1 MDAAKPGTGNLAY
14 NMVNKQCPEWKTCGP
29 LGNKVTGTAKVIL
42 DIWKFLGDGRDQI
55 LAGNCK
61 DTVSTK
67 NEIAKKW
74 YIPLIQGTMSC
85 AYKLFISRSKKLVA
99 NCAMFAATVLPRV
112 HAADPD
118 HATTIYENTKVGAVS
133 TDYMAVWDVFKG
145 VYDALGI
152 TAEDIGLYQGFQ
164 PTRKPTKKAV

>member
-42 DIWKFLGDGRDQI
+42 DALKLLGNERDQI

-67 NEIAKKW
+67 NKIAKKW

-85 AYKLFISRSKKLVA
+85 
-99 NCAMFAATVLPRV
+99 T
-112 HAADPD
+112 
-118 HATTIYENTKVGAVS
+118 
-133 TDYMAVWDVFKG
+133 
-145 VYDALGI
+145 
-152 TAEDIGLYQGFQ
+152 
-164 PTRKPTKKAV
+164 

>member
-42 DIWKFLGDGRDQI
+42 DTWKLLGDGRDQI
-55 LAGNCK
+55 LTGNCK

-85 AYKLFISRSKKLVA
+85 A
-99 NCAMFAATVLPRV
+99 
-112 HAADPD
+112 
-118 HATTIYENTKVGAVS
+118 
-133 TDYMAVWDVFKG
+133 
-145 VYDALGI
+145 
-152 TAEDIGLYQGFQ
+152 
-164 PTRKPTKKAV
+164 